1 MQQTNFVLCKYIKY
15 IFTARWP
22 IFQKKYIFCHNAR
35 IRLQYGLGSIFG
47 LPGGEAERI
56 GQGTTE

>member
-15 IFTARWP
+15 ISTARWP
-22 IFQKKYIFCHNAR
+22 IFQKKNAR

-47 LPGGEAERI
+47 LPGGEAEGI